1 MPRTR
6 RVLLQTCLVAFAV
19 FALSACNTVRGM
31 GQDIKKAG
39 EKVEDAAD

>member
-6 RVLLQTCLVAFAV
+6 RVLLQTCLVVLAV
-19 FALSACNTVRGM
+19 FALAACNTVRGM